1 MENFKKFCKEKSITF
16 FFPISVILTIVP
28 LIVRMR
34 QSDPGQDTL
43 ELYGSSATSDLFT
56 QNKQIALI
64 FFSAITL
71 IIAIV
76 CFKKFYEKK
85 DKLINAIII
94 CALIFLGFTFL
105 SALFS
110 KYRHI
115 AFWGIYDRS
124 EGFITT
130 ACYILLFIYSIY
142 TFKNTNQFKFILVPI
157 LILVYING
165 FLGLFQ
171 YFGYDLIKTSL
182 GGLIA
187 IPHSYGI
194 DPSKL
199 TLAYDSGRIYGTLY
213 HYNYVGSFTALVLP
227 ILFGA
232 SVIEDDVILKLL
244 SMLGSLVGLWLLF
257 GSTSRAGLI
266 GFTAII
272 IFACIFF
279 GKLLLKKKK
288 VILIIVACLAVF
300 TVGLNFATKGKIFN
314 RIPSLVSDAVSLFK
328 SNSDFDYKNYIPIQN
343 LQTVDGNIVITVPND
358 TLTISYQNDD
368 YVFTNSKN
376 ESVNYTPSFNSKI
389 KAYDYTTD
397 NNNFSNISFRSGKV
411 KSKSKNDGLMLI
423 LNGTSNEFMFIVN
436 DDNSMNLINPKTLE
450 EYELESPEVIGFKGK
465 EKLASSRGY
474 IWGRSIP
481 LLKNTLILGTGPD
494 TFSFY
499 FPQNDKLGI
508 LYAYGTTNMIIS
520 KAHNL
525 FLQLGINNGVIA
537 LLGFLGV
544 IILYLIDSFKL
555 YALKNK
561 YSEKQILGAIL
572 CLSIIGYLFTGLFND
587 SVICVAPIFWI
598 ILGVGLAVN
607 FINKKEQKQI

>member
-16 FFPISVILTIVP
+16 FFPIALVLTIVP
-28 LIVRMR
+28 LIVRLR
-34 QSDPGQDTL
+34 ISEPDQATL
-43 ELYGSSATSDLFT
+43 DLYGPSANSDLFT
-56 QNKQIALI
+56 QNKEIFLI
-64 FFSAITL
+64 FLSSIIL
-71 IIAIV
+71 IIAIT

-85 DKLINAIII
+85 DKLINIIII
-94 CALIFLGFTFL
+94 CSLIFLGFTFL

-110 KYRHI
+110 KYKHV

-124 EGFITT
+124 EGFITI
-130 ACYILLFIYSIY
+130 ACYIILFIYSIY
-142 TFKNTNQFKFILVPI
+142 TFKNTNEFKFILVPI

-171 YFGYDLIKTSL
+171 YFGEDLIKTSL

-187 IPHSYGI
+187 IPSSYNI

-199 TLAYDSGRIYGTLY
+199 SLAYESGTIYGTLY

-232 SVIEDDVILKLL
+232 CVIEDDIFLKLL
-244 SMLGSLVGLWLLF
+244 SMVGSLVGLWLLF

-266 GFTAII
+266 GFGAII

-288 VILIIVACLAVF
+288 VILIIIACFAVF
-300 TVGLNFATKGKIFN
+300 AVGLNFATSGKIFN
-314 RIPSLVSDAVSLFK
+314 RIPSLVADGLSLFK
-328 SNSDFDYKNYIPIQN
+328 DNSDFDYRKEIPIQN
-343 LQTVDGNIVITVPND
+343 IEHIDGNIVLTLPND
-358 TLTISYQNDD
+358 TLTISYENDD
-368 YVFTNSKN
+368 YVFRNSKN
-376 ESVNYTPSFNSKI
+376 EIINYTSSYNSKI
-389 KAYDYTTD
+389 KAYDYNTD
-397 NNNFSNISFRSGKV
+397 DSNFSNISFRAGKV
-411 KSKSKNDGLMLI
+411 KSINKNDGLMLL
-423 LNGTSNEFMFIVN
+423 LNGTSNEFMFILR
-436 DDNSMNLINPKTLE
+436 DDNTMHLIDPKTLE
-450 EYELESPEVIGFKGK
+450 EIDLDFPETIGFVGK

-481 LLKNTLILGTGPD
+481 LLKDTLILGTGPD
-494 TFSFY
+494 TFSFE
-499 FPQNDKLGI
+499 FPQHDLLGK

-525 FLQLGINNGVIA
+525 FLQLGINNGVVALIA
-537 LLGFLGV
+537 FIF
-544 IILYLIDSFKL
+544 IIMIYIVDSFKL

-561 YSEKQILGAIL
+561 YDEKQLLGTIL
-572 CLSIIGYLFTGLFND
+572 CLSVIGYLFTGLFND

-598 ILGVGLAVN
+598 IMGVGISVN
-607 FINKKEQKQI
+607 FMNKKSQSN

>member
-16 FFPISVILTIVP
+16 FFPISLILTIVP

-34 QSDPGQDTL
+34 ISEPGQDTL
-43 ELYGSSATSDLFT
+43 DLYGSGATSDLFT
-56 QNKQIALI
+56 QNKEIALI
-64 FFSAITL
+64 FLSSITF
-71 IIAIV
+71 IIAVV

-94 CALIFLGFTFL
+94 CSLIFLGFTFL

-110 KYRHI
+110 AHKHV

-130 ACYILLFIYSIY
+130 ACYVFLFIYSIY
-142 TFKNTNQFKFILVPI
+142 TFKNTNEFKFILVPV

-187 IPHSYGI
+187 IPSSYGI

-199 TLAYDSGRIYGTLY
+199 SLAYESGTIYGTLY

-232 SVIEDDVILKLL
+232 CVIEDDVLLKLL
-244 SMLGSLVGLWLLF
+244 SMVGSLVGLWLLF

-266 GFTAII
+266 GFAAII
-272 IFACIFF
+272 VFACIFF

-288 VILIIVACLAVF
+288 AILIVIACLAVF
-300 TVGLNFATKGKIFN
+300 AVGLNFATSGKIFS
-314 RIPSLVSDAVSLFK
+314 RIPSLVADGVSLFK
-328 SNSDFDYKNYIPIQN
+328 NNSEFDYREHIPIKN
-343 LQTVDGNIVITVPND
+343 IESIDGNIVITLPND
-358 TLTISYQNDD
+358 TLTVSYENDD
-368 YVFTNSKN
+368 YVFRNSAN
-376 ESVNYTPSFNSKI
+376 EIINYTSSFNSKV

-397 NNNFSNISFRSGKV
+397 NSTFSNISFRSGKV
-411 KSKSKNDGLMLI
+411 KSKTKNDGLMLI
-423 LNGTSNEFMFIVN
+423 LNGTSNEFMFIVH
-436 DDNSMNLINPKTLE
+436 DDNSMNLINPKTLQ
-450 EYELESPEVIGFKGK
+450 EYALEFPETIGFNGK

-474 IWGRSIP
+474 IWSRSLP
-481 LLKNTLILGTGPD
+481 LLKDTLILGTGPD
-494 TFSFY
+494 TFSFE
-499 FPQNDKLGI
+499 FPQNDLLGK
-508 LYAYGTTNMIIS
+508 LYAYGTTNMVIS

-537 LLGFLGV
+537 MLAFLGV
-544 IILYLIDSFKL
+544 IILYLVDSFKL

-561 YSEKQILGAIL
+561 YDEKHILGTIL

-598 ILGVGLAVN
+598 ILGVGVAVN
-607 FINKKEQKQI
+607 FINKKTVK